1 MSIQRWDPLRDI
13 VSLREAMNNLL
24 DESISRPRAEIMAMT
39 TGMNV
44 DLKETEQEFV
54 VETTLP
60 GVKQEDVN
68 ITILGDRL
76 SISAEVRESDEH
88 KDARWLIRER
98 RYGSFERTVS
108 LPARVRADDASAEFE
123 DGVLTIKLP
132 KAEPS
137 RPQEIK
143 VQKVVKALEQ

>member
-13 VSLREAMNNLL
+13 VSLREAMNSLL
-24 DESISRPRAEIMAMT
+24 DESLSRPRAEIMAMT
-39 TGMNV
+39 TGMNI
-44 DLKETEQEFV
+44 DLKETEQEFI

-60 GVKQEDVN
+60 GVKPDDVN
-68 ITILGDRL
+68 ISVLGDRL
-76 SISAEVRESDEH
+76 NITAEIRETDEQ
-88 KDARWLIRER
+88 KDAKWLIRER

-108 LPARVRADDASAEFE
+108 LPAQVRADDASAEFN
-123 DGVLTIKLP
+123 DGILTIKLP

-137 RPQEIK
+137 RPHEIK

>member
-13 VSLREAMNNLL
+13 MSLREAMNSLL
-24 DESISRPRAEIMAMT
+24 DDSIARPRAEIMALT

-44 DLKETEQEFV
+44 DVRETEDEFV

-60 GVKQEDVN
+60 GVKPDDVN

-76 SISAEVRESDEH
+76 NISAEVRESEEH
-88 KDARWLIRER
+88 KDAKWLMRER
-98 RYGSFERTVS
+98 RFGSFERTVS
-108 LPARVRADDASAEFE
+108 LPAQVRADDAAAEFN

-137 RPQEIK
+137 RPHEIK
-143 VQKVVKALEQ
+143 VKKVVKALDE